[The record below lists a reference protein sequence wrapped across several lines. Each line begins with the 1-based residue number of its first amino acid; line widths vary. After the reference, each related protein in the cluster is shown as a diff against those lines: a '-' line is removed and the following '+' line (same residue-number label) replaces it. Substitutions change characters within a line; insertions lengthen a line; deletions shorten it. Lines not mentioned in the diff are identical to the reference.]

1 MKRPGK
7 ALLRGLL
14 GLFLLGLVMALT
26 DPARVLAQLRQAQP
40 VWLLVGLLAAMASN
54 IVSALRWRALARWL
68 GAEVGWL
75 DACRWYFQAMGL
87 NALLPGAVVGGDLY
101 RAMALRRTGQDT
113 AAAGWSVVLDRVSG
127 LWMLCAMGG
136 LGAAACADVLAP
148 WLRLLAGAFAML
160 TLAATLLWLA
170 LPWALPLLLRW
181 SPARLQGGWLVPLR
195 LAVARPD
202 FRRQWVGQ
210 ALASAAVQVLSAA
223 ALAAGGMALGV
234 VLPAPVWAW
243 AMAPV
248 FLMAAL
254 PLSVGGWGTRE
265 AAAVAA
271 LAPFGVAAPAAV
283 GVGMIYGL
291 YGLVQGALG
300 ALALGLPRGTR
311 Q

>member
-148 WLRLLAGAFAML
+148 WLHLPPGVFAGLMLAG
-160 TLAATLLWLA
+160 TLLWLA

-181 SPARLQGGWLVPLR
+181 SPARLQGVWLVPLR
-195 LAVARPD
+195 LAVARPH
-202 FRRQWVGQ
+202 FRRLWVGQ

-234 VLPAPVWAW
+234 ALPALVWAW
-243 AMAPV
+243 AIAPV